1 MIMVIKMNKYII
13 LELIPTSSNPEYG
26 EIIQLSALKIKDLK
40 LIDRFDYRII
50 EDKIPLKQL
59 KEMISYDKDKFIYK
73 NTKEEILK
81 DFQKFVGDYPL
92 LILNNGYTLKYLEN
106 INNIKKD
113 ISDYIGIPYSDDI
126 IEKIMK
132 KYNIEETNYIV
143 DILYEALL
151 LK

>member
-1 MIMVIKMNKYII
+1 MVIKMNKYII

-26 EIIQLSALKIKDLK
+26 EIIQLSALKIEDLK

>member
-26 EIIQLSALKIKDLK
+26 EIIQLSALKIENLK

-73 NTKEEILK
+73 NAKEEILK
-81 DFQKFVGDYPL
+81 DFQEFVGDYPL